1 MNSGK
6 TPLFFPEFKMAAYCY
21 YELSPPRMESTQ
33 NKKPFFFLFNR
44 YHEFGRM
51 YEDKHTPLLSAN
63 LTAEPMILSQ
73 VVSRTHYTTVPRLH
87 PLHCSHVDIADY
99 EFWAAIFIL
108 LTVKKIHINL
118 LFF

>member
-1 MNSGK
+1 MI
-6 TPLFFPEFKMAAYCY
+6 
-21 YELSPPRMESTQ
+21 
-33 NKKPFFFLFNR
+33 
-44 YHEFGRM
+44 
-51 YEDKHTPLLSAN
+51 
-63 LTAEPMILSQ
+63 EPMILSQ

-118 LFF
+118 LFFFNIDHQLLKTSWLNLRYAN